1 MAFGGIS
8 GWQLLIV
15 LLLALVVF
23 GTSRIRNLG
32 SDLGSAIK
40 GFRKA
45 VSDPDKSDPE
55 KLGRTDAEFSSAE
68 SGAETREKEAP
79 KA

>member
-1 MAFGGIS
+1 MGFGGIS

-15 LLLALVVF
+15 LLLALVIF

-45 VSDPDKSDPE
+45 VSDPEKSDPN
-55 KLGRTDAEFSSAE
+55 KLGRADAEFSETEA
-68 SGAETREKEAP
+68 GAETKEKEAP

>member
-1 MAFGGIS
+1 MGIGGIS

-15 LLLALVVF
+15 LLLALVIF
-23 GTSRIRNLG
+23 GTKRIRNLG

-45 VSDPDKSDPE
+45 VSDPEKSDKE
-55 KLGRTDAEFSSAE
+55 KLGRADAEFSETKA
-68 SGAETREKEAP
+68 GAETTEKEAP

>member
-1 MAFGGIS
+1 MGIGGIS

-15 LLLALVVF
+15 LLLALVIF
-23 GTSRIRNLG
+23 GTKRIRNLG

-45 VSDPDKSDPE
+45 VSDPEKSDPGQ
-55 KLGRTDAEFSSAE
+55 LGRADAEFSETEA
-68 SGAETREKEAP
+68 GAETTKKEAP

>member
-1 MAFGGIS
+1 MFGGIS

-15 LLLALVVF
+15 LLLALVIF

-45 VSDPDKSDPE
+45 VSDPDKHDPE
-55 KLGRTDAEFSSAE
+55 KLTRADAKFSDAEADEETGKKESS
-68 SGAETREKEAP
+68 RD
-79 KA
+79 

>member
-1 MAFGGIS
+1 MGFGGIS

-15 LLLALVVF
+15 LLLALVIF
-23 GTSRIRNLG
+23 GTKRIRNLG

-45 VSDPDKSDPE
+45 VSDPEKSDKE
-55 KLGRTDAEFSSAE
+55 KLGRADAEFSDVDA
-68 SGAETREKEAP
+68 GAETKKKETP

>member
-1 MAFGGIS
+1 MFGTGIS
-8 GWQLLIV
+8 GTQLLIV
-15 LLLALVVF
+15 LLLALVIF

-45 VSDPDKSDPE
+45 VSDPDKSESE
-55 KLGRTDAEFSSAE
+55 KLTRADAEFS
-68 SGAETREKEAP
+68 ETEAGSKTKEKDTS

>member
-1 MAFGGIS
+1 MGIGGIS

-45 VSDPDKSDPE
+45 VSDPDKADTE
-55 KLGRTDAEFSSAE
+55 KLGRADAEFSDAE
-68 SGAETREKEAP
+68 AGAEAREKEAP

>member
-1 MAFGGIS
+1 MGFGGIS
-8 GWQLLIV
+8 GWQLLVV
-15 LLLALVVF
+15 LLLALVIF

-45 VSDPDKSDPE
+45 VCDPDKADPD
-55 KLGRTDAEFSSAE
+55 KLARADAQFSEADT
-68 SGAETREKEAP
+68 GA
-79 KA
+79 KAKDKKASKA

>member
-1 MAFGGIS
+1 MGFGGIS

-15 LLLALVVF
+15 LLLALVIF

-55 KLGRTDAEFSSAE
+55 KLSRADAEFTDTGA
-68 SGAETREKEAP
+68 GAETKEKDTS

>member
-1 MAFGGIS
+1 MGIGGIS
-8 GWQLLIV
+8 GWQLLVV
-15 LLLALVVF
+15 LLLALVIF
-23 GTSRIRNLG
+23 GTSRIKNLG

-45 VSDPDKSDPE
+45 VSDPEKANPDK
-55 KLGRTDAEFSSAE
+55 LARADAEFSETA
-68 SGAETREKEAP
+68 SGSETKEKEAP

>member
-1 MAFGGIS
+1 MGFGGIS
-8 GWQLLIV
+8 GWQLLVV
-15 LLLALVVF
+15 LLLALVIF

-45 VSDPDKSDPE
+45 VSDPDKADTE
-55 KLGRTDAEFSSAE
+55 KLARTDAEFSDAE
-68 SGAETREKEAP
+68 AGAKTTEKEAP

>member
-1 MAFGGIS
+1 MGLGGIS
-8 GWQLLIV
+8 GWQLLVV
-15 LLLALVVF
+15 LLLALVIF

-45 VSDPDKSDPE
+45 VSDPDKSDAE
-55 KLGRTDAEFSSAE
+55 KLARADAEFSADE
-68 SGAETREKEAP
+68 AGAEAKDKEAP

>member
-1 MAFGGIS
+1 MGFGGIS
-8 GWQLLIV
+8 GWQLLVV
-15 LLLALVVF
+15 LLLALVIF

-45 VSDPDKSDPE
+45 VADPDKADPD
-55 KLGRTDAEFSSAE
+55 KLARTDAEFSKTE
-68 SGAETREKEAP
+68 TGAKSKEKDAP

>member
-1 MAFGGIS
+1 MGIGGIS
-8 GWQLLIV
+8 GWQLLVI
-15 LLLALVVF
+15 LLLALVIF

-32 SDLGSAIK
+32 NDLGSAIK

-45 VSDPDKSDPE
+45 VSDPDKGNPE
-55 KLGRTDAEFSSAE
+55 KLARADAEFS
-68 SGAETREKEAP
+68 ETETDAKAKEKEAP

>member
-1 MAFGGIS
+1 MGIGGIS
-8 GWQLLIV
+8 GWQLLVV
-15 LLLALVVF
+15 LLLALVIF

-45 VSDPDKSDPE
+45 VSDPDKANPD
-55 KLGRTDAEFSSAE
+55 KLAGVDAEFSETAA
-68 SGAETREKEAP
+68 GAETKEKDAP

>member
-1 MAFGGIS
+1 MGIGGIS
-8 GWQLLIV
+8 GWQLLVI
-15 LLLALVVF
+15 LLLALVIF

-45 VSDPDKSDPE
+45 VTDPDKSNPD
-55 KLGRTDAEFSSAE
+55 KLSRADAEFS
-68 SGAETREKEAP
+68 ETETGSKTKEKDSP
-79 KA
+79 KT

>member
-1 MAFGGIS
+1 MGFGGIS
-8 GWQLLIV
+8 GWQLLVV
-15 LLLALVVF
+15 LLLALVIF

-45 VSDPDKSDPE
+45 VADPDKSDPE
-55 KLGRTDAEFSSAE
+55 KLSRTDAEFS
-68 SGAETREKEAP
+68 ETETGSKTSEKDAP

>member
-1 MAFGGIS
+1 MGFGGIS
-8 GWQLLIV
+8 GWQLLVI
-15 LLLALVVF
+15 LLLALVIF

-45 VSDPDKSDPE
+45 VTDPDKSDPD
-55 KLGRTDAEFSSAE
+55 KLSRVDAEFS
-68 SGAETREKEAP
+68 ETETGSKTKDKDAP

>member
-1 MAFGGIS
+1 MGLGGIS
-8 GWQLLIV
+8 GWQLLVV
-15 LLLALVVF
+15 LLLALVIF
-23 GTSRIRNLG
+23 GSRIRNLG

-45 VSDPDKSDPE
+45 VSDPDKSDAE
-55 KLGRTDAEFSSAE
+55 KLSRADAEFSADE
-68 SGAETREKEAP
+68 AGAETKDKEAP

>member
-1 MAFGGIS
+1 MGFGGIS
-8 GWQLLIV
+8 GWQLLVV
-15 LLLALVVF
+15 LLLALVIF

-45 VSDPDKSDPE
+45 VTDPDKADPD
-55 KLGRTDAEFSSAE
+55 KLSRTDAEFSE
-68 SGAETREKEAP
+68 TETGAKSEEKEAP
-79 KA
+79 KS

>member
-1 MAFGGIS
+1 MGIGGIS
-8 GWQLLIV
+8 GWQLLVV
-15 LLLALVVF
+15 LLLALVIF

-45 VSDPDKSDPE
+45 VSDPE
-55 KLGRTDAEFSSAE
+55 KLARADAEFSD
-68 SGAETREKEAP
+68 AETGAKAKEKDAS

>member
-1 MAFGGIS
+1 MGLGGIS
-8 GWQLLIV
+8 GWQLLVV
-15 LLLALVVF
+15 LLLALVIF
-23 GTSRIRNLG
+23 GTTRLRNLG

-45 VSDPDKSDPE
+45 VADPDKADPD
-55 KLGRTDAEFSSAE
+55 KL
-68 SGAETREKEAP
+68 SGADAQFSEADTGAKAREKEAP

>member
-1 MAFGGIS
+1 MGIGGMS
-8 GWQLLIV
+8 AWQIGAI
-15 LLLALVVF
+15 LLLALVIF
-23 GTSRIRNLG
+23 GSSRLRNLG

-45 VSDPDKSDPE
+45 VSDPDKTDPD
-55 KLGRTDAEFSSAE
+55 KLARADAEFSE
-68 SGAETREKEAP
+68 TETGAKTKEKDAP

>member
-1 MAFGGIS
+1 MGFGGIS
-8 GWQLLIV
+8 GWQLLVV
-15 LLLALVVF
+15 LLLALVIF

-45 VSDPDKSDPE
+45 VSDPDKADTD
-55 KLGRTDAEFSSAE
+55 KLSRADAEFTE
-68 SGAETREKEAP
+68 TETGAEAKEKEAP

>member
-1 MAFGGIS
+1 MGLGGIS
-8 GWQLLIV
+8 GWQLLVV

-55 KLGRTDAEFSSAE
+55 KLARADAEFSD
-68 SGAETREKEAP
+68 AETGAKSKKKDAS

>member
-1 MAFGGIS
+1 MGFGGIS
-8 GWQLLIV
+8 GWQLLVI
-15 LLLALVVF
+15 LLLALVIF
-23 GTSRIRNLG
+23 GTTRLRNVG

-45 VSDPDKSDPE
+45 VADPDKSDTE
-55 KLGRTDAEFSSAE
+55 KLSRTDAEFS
-68 SGAETREKEAP
+68 ETDTGSKAREKDAP

>member
-1 MAFGGIS
+1 MGFGGIS
-8 GWQLLIV
+8 GWQLLVV

-23 GTSRIRNLG
+23 GTSRIKSLG
-32 SDLGSAIK
+32 PDLGSAIR

-45 VSDPDKSDPE
+45 VSDPDKADPD
-55 KLGRTDAEFSSAE
+55 KLARADAEFSE
-68 SGAETREKEAP
+68 TETGAKAKEKDAS